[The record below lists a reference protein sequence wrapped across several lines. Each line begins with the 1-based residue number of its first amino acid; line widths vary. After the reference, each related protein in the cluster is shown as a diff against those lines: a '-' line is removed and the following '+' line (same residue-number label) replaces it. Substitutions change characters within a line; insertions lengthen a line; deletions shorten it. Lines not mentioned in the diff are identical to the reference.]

1 MKIPEDMKSLYGRE
15 SLGGQGNEIIV
26 LLCPVRLWVSGIQ
39 HRVKLLQTK
48 APSPAHDFLS
58 HRIDQLCRSTE
69 FFTYFKRKETKMSQT
84 FRY

>member
-26 LLCPVRLWVSGIQ
+26 LLCPVRLRVSGIQ
-39 HRVKLLQTK
+39 RRVKLLQTK

-58 HRIDQLCRSTE
+58 HPIDQLCRSTE
-69 FFTYFKRKETKMSQT
+69 VFTYFKRKETKMSQT